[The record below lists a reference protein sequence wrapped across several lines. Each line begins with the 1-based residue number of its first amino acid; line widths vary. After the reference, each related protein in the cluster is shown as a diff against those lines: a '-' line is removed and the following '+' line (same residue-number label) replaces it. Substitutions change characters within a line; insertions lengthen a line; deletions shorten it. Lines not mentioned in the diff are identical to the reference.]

1 MEGCCLYGMSVT
13 SAFGSAPTHGQF
25 LLSPQASLQQISPR
39 QTASQAPTP
48 LPSRAAA
55 PALQPVFRPAAE
67 AFAAAS
73 PGPGGQPL
81 PAGLLLAQGSAL
93 PRHEPQTTA
102 PGPAATD
109 PSQGRP
115 LTGGSAEQPSGSAST
130 PANGTPARPA
140 APGQA
145 DRPGANG
152 LPRLEA
158 PPVRSLWN
166 LSPFER
172 RQNPSYSQMLQEI
185 RQGQV
190 RSLELLPRQR
200 VVQVTYRDGRRAE
213 VPVFSENQLLLRTAQ
228 QARVPLSVR
237 DERGEEATASLLSN
251 GLLVILLLLG
261 LTLLIRRSAQA
272 ANRAMGF
279 GRSQPRLQAEGSI
292 PVRFEDVAGID
303 EAKEELQEVVTF
315 LRSPERFTAVGARI
329 PRGVLLVGPP
339 GTGKTLLAR
348 AIAGEAGVPFFS
360 MAASEFVELFV
371 GVGASRVRDLFRK
384 AKAKAPCIIFIDEI
398 DAVGR
403 QRGAGIGGGNDERE
417 QTLNQLLT
425 EMDGFEDNSG
435 VILLAAT
442 NRPDV
447 LDSALMRPGR
457 FDRRISVDLP
467 DRRGREAILAVH
479 ARSRPLAP
487 EVHLSGWAA
496 RTPGFSGADLSNL
509 LNEAAILTARRQQ
522 SSIDEQA
529 LSDALERITMGLTAA
544 PLQDS
549 SKKRLIAYHEV
560 GHALLTSLVPHA
572 DALDKVTLLPRAGG
586 VGGFARTM
594 PNEDI
599 LDSGLISR
607 AYLLARLV
615 VVLGGRA
622 AEIVV
627 FGPSEVT
634 QGAAGDLEMV
644 SRICREMVTRYGFS
658 ELGPVALE
666 GGDAEVF
673 LGRDWL
679 RSQQPYSRET
689 GNRID
694 RQIRDLACHALERA
708 IALLQPRRSLLDA
721 LVEQLIEAETIEGD
735 RFRAE
740 VEAWEKAH
748 PELQPASSP
757 GARSAAPPA
766 AAAPVL
772 LAWEGERKHRQQ
784 PGTELEPGPV

>member
-1 MEGCCLYGMSVT
+1 M
-13 SAFGSAPTHGQF
+13 
-25 LLSPQASLQQISPR
+25 LQQI
-39 QTASQAPTP
+39 
-48 LPSRAAA
+48 
-55 PALQPVFRPAAE
+55 
-67 AFAAAS
+67 
-73 PGPGGQPL
+73 
-81 PAGLLLAQGSAL
+81 
-93 PRHEPQTTA
+93 
-102 PGPAATD
+102 
-109 PSQGRP
+109 
-115 LTGGSAEQPSGSAST
+115 
-130 PANGTPARPA
+130 
-140 APGQA
+140 
-145 DRPGANG
+145 
-152 LPRLEA
+152 
-158 PPVRSLWN
+158 
-166 LSPFER
+166 
-172 RQNPSYSQMLQEI
+172 
-185 RQGQV
+185 RQGEV
-190 RSLELLPRQR
+190 RSLELLPRR
-200 VVQVTYRDGRRAE
+200 RLVQIAYRDGRRVE

-237 DERGEEATASLLSN
+237 DERGEEAMAGLLSN

-425 EMDGFEDNSG
+425 EMDGFDDNAG

-522 SSIDEQA
+522 SSIDERA

-549 SKKRLIAYHEV
+549 AKKRLIAYHEV
-560 GHALLTSLVPHA
+560 GHALLTTLLPQA

-594 PNEDI
+594 PDEDI

-607 AYLLARLV
+607 AYLLTRLV

-658 ELGPVALE
+658 DLGPLALE
-666 GGDAEVF
+666 GEDGEVF

-679 RSQQPYSRET
+679 RSQQPYSRQT

-694 RQIRDLACHALERA
+694 RQIRDLAQQALERA
-708 IALLQPRRSLLDA
+708 ISLLAPRRSLLDA
-721 LVEQLIEAETIEGD
+721 LVQQLIEAETIEGE

-740 VEAWEKAH
+740 VQTWQEAH
-748 PELQPASSP
+748 PELLAASGLEP
-757 GARSAAPPA
+757 GATAGGIAAGGTGGGAGLAA
-766 AAAPVL
+766 AAAP
-772 LAWEGERKHRQQ
+772 RC
-784 PGTELEPGPV
+784 

>member
-1 MEGCCLYGMSVT
+1 M
-13 SAFGSAPTHGQF
+13 
-25 LLSPQASLQQISPR
+25 
-39 QTASQAPTP
+39 
-48 LPSRAAA
+48 
-55 PALQPVFRPAAE
+55 
-67 AFAAAS
+67 
-73 PGPGGQPL
+73 
-81 PAGLLLAQGSAL
+81 
-93 PRHEPQTTA
+93 
-102 PGPAATD
+102 
-109 PSQGRP
+109 
-115 LTGGSAEQPSGSAST
+115 
-130 PANGTPARPA
+130 
-140 APGQA
+140 
-145 DRPGANG
+145 
-152 LPRLEA
+152 
-158 PPVRSLWN
+158 
-166 LSPFER
+166 
-172 RQNPSYSQMLQEI
+172 PSYSQMLTEI

-190 RSLELLPRQR
+190 KSLELQPRQR
-200 VVQVTYRDGRRAE
+200 QVSVTYRNGKRVE
-213 VPVFSENQLLLRTAQ
+213 VPVFSENQLLLRTAE
-228 QARVPLSVR
+228 QARVPLTVR
-237 DERGEEATASLLSN
+237 DERGEEAVA
-251 GLLVILLLLG
+251 GLLTNALLLILLLAGLG
-261 LTLLIRRSAQA
+261 LLIRRSAQV
-272 ANRAMGF
+272 ANKAMGF

-292 PVRFEDVAGID
+292 PVRFEDVAGIA

-315 LRSPERFTAVGARI
+315 LKAPERFTAVGAKI
-329 PRGVLLVGPP
+329 PKGVLLVGPP

-371 GVGASRVRDLFRK
+371 GVGASRVRDLFRQ

-425 EMDGFEDNSG
+425 EMDGFEDNGG

-457 FDRRISVDLP
+457 FDRRITVDLP
-467 DRRGREAILAVH
+467 DRRGREEILAVH
-479 ARSRPLAP
+479 ARTRPLDP
-487 EVHLSGWAA
+487 SVQLSEWAA

-522 SSIDEQA
+522 ASIDEKA

-549 SKKRLIAYHEV
+549 AKKRLIAYHEV
-560 GHALLTSLVPHA
+560 GHALLTTLVPHA
-572 DALDKVTLLPRAGG
+572 DRLDKVTLLPRAGG

-594 PNEDI
+594 PDEDI

-615 VVLGGRA
+615 VLLGGRA

-634 QGAAGDLEMV
+634 QGASGDLQMV

-666 GGDAEVF
+666 GEDAEVF

-679 RSQQPYSRET
+679 RSQAHYSLAT

-694 RQIRDLACHALERA
+694 QQVRDLACWALDRA
-708 IALLQPRRSLLDA
+708 IAILSPRRQLMDE
-721 LVEQLIEAETIEGD
+721 LVERLIDEETIEGD
-735 RFRAE
+735 RFRQA
-740 VEAWEKAH
+740 VEDWQAAH
-748 PELQPASSP
+748 PDLAGKGLQEGPSP
-757 GARSAAPPA
+757 RP
-766 AAAPVL
+766 AAAPVA
-772 LAWEGERKHRQQ
+772 LAAG
-784 PGTELEPGPV
+784 